1 MESARR
7 RCRVDPL
14 PGQGSAVKGKPIG
27 GVRRAQ
33 LITTYGVGSLIA
45 VGSESFMVAGLDRW
59 PELGPF
65 DQIIHERRL
74 EKELGVECFRL
85 PPASESSK
93 YGDIPVVRFPEIQSC
108 PGCNRLAKA
117 KFFGAS
123 RSPAKCKECDRE
135 LVPSRFVVCC
145 AAGHIDDFPYFRWL
159 HKGGNSVG
167 SDSQRHDL
175 RLKATGRSASLGDI
189 EISCSCGVHPVTMEG
204 ALRKAALRGISDC
217 TGRRPWLGD
226 VPAEECEELPRA
238 MQRGASGVWF
248 SDVRSALSIPPWSE
262 GVQKLVERHWKSL
275 KKAPDLRDRL
285 EELELD
291 NHRLYSVEEII
302 QAVVRRRQD
311 DAGQTDDS
319 EETLKF
325 DEYQAL
331 TRTTQEQPG
340 PQDFVCVPWP
350 DKAIATELSLDKVMR
365 VKRLREVRV
374 LKGFT
379 RLATPNSANADRR
392 APLYSAENQPGWL
405 PAIQVIGE
413 GVFLRL
419 DPDRVAEWESRP
431 EVQTRITPIGHAYR
445 ERFARFGLDPDREI
459 TPRLVMIHTLAHS
472 IINEWSL
479 DSGYPAA
486 SLRER
491 LYVSDKMSGFLVY
504 TATSDSAGSLGGIV
518 AQVES
523 GRLAA
528 SVRSAL
534 ERVSWCSADPL
545 CMEAQTSGTDNLNRA
560 ACHSCVLLPETSCEE
575 FNTLLDRALLVGTS
589 EVPTLGF
596 FSSLRDARAAEG
608 HFAQR

>member
-1 MESARR
+1 MESARCR
-7 RCRVDPL
+7 RGVHHL
-14 PGQGSAVKGKPIG
+14 PGQGNTVKGKPIG

-59 PELGPF
+59 SELGPY
-65 DQIIHERRL
+65 DQTIHERRL
-74 EKELGVECFRL
+74 EKELGVQCFRL
-85 PPASESSK
+85 PPASDSDK
-93 YGDIPVVRFPEIQSC
+93 YGDVPVIRFPEAQSC

-117 KFFGAS
+117 RFFGAT

-159 HKGGNSVG
+159 HKGATTASGESR
-167 SDSQRHDL
+167 DHDL
-175 RLKATGRSASLGDI
+175 KLRATGRSASLGDI
-189 EISCSCGVHPVTMEG
+189 EISCSCGVRPVTMEG
-204 ALRKAALRGISDC
+204 ALRKGALKGTTSC

-226 VPAEECEELPRA
+226 ASEEDCEEPPRA

-262 GVQKLVERHWKSL
+262 GVQKLVERNWKSL
-275 KKAPDLRDRL
+275 RRAPDLRERL
-285 EELELD
+285 EELDLT

-302 QAVVRRRQD
+302 QAVERRRQD
-311 DAGQTDDS
+311 EAGLSDGS
-319 EETLKF
+319 EPALKLE
-325 DEYQAL
+325 EYRAL
-331 TRTTQEQPG
+331 TRTTEEKPG
-340 PQDFVCVPWP
+340 KQDFVCVPWLD
-350 DKAIATELSLDKVMR
+350 DKVATEHGINQVMR

-374 LKGFT
+374 LKGFS
-379 RLATPNSANADRR
+379 RLAAPSADNPNRR
-392 APLYSAENQPGWL
+392 AALYTAENRPDWL
-405 PAIQVIGE
+405 PAIEVIGE

-419 DPDRVAEWESRP
+419 DTTRLIAWESRA
-431 EVQTRITPIGHAYR
+431 EVRARVAPIDAAYR
-445 ERFARFGLDPDREI
+445 ERFARFGLTPDKEI

-479 DSGYPAA
+479 DSGYPTA

-491 LYVSDKMSGFLVY
+491 LYVSNEMSGLLIY

-523 GRLAA
+523 GNLATSIRTA
-528 SVRSAL
+528 I
-534 ERVSWCSADPL
+534 ERISWCSADPL
-545 CMEAQTSGTDNLNRA
+545 CAESDASGTDNLNRA

-575 FNTLLDRALLVGTS
+575 FNTLLDRALLTGTLDQ
-589 EVPTLGF
+589 PDLGF
-596 FSSLRDARAAEG
+596 F
-608 HFAQR
+608 